1 MDKVFVKFF
10 LFIFI
15 ALIYQSTLA
24 NQNNQN
30 IETSFAAIHPTELN
44 TTASALEKKSD
55 LANNEQKAKAKK
67 LAFSIKKEFAHKIL
81 RAWHIPTG
89 ATEQKAN
96 ARIKLTQNGSIDS
109 IVVNSAAPDVKAS
122 IEQAIYDAAPFTL
135 PTQPEVRR
143 DVQSFSVNFIVE

>member
-1 MDKVFVKFF
+1 M
-10 LFIFI
+10 
-15 ALIYQSTLA
+15 
-24 NQNNQN
+24 
-30 IETSFAAIHPTELN
+30 ELN

-55 LANNEQKAKAKK
+55 LANEQKAKAKK
-67 LAFSIKKEFAHKIL
+67 LAFSVKKEFAHKIL

-89 ATEQKAN
+89 ATDQKAN
-96 ARIKLTQNGSIDS
+96 ARIKLKQNGSIDS
-109 IVVNSAAPDVKAS
+109 IVVSSAAPDVKTS

>member
-30 IETSFAAIHPTELN
+30 TETNFAAIHPTELN
-44 TTASALEKKSD
+44 TTASALKKKSD
-55 LANNEQKAKAKK
+55 LANEQKAKAKK
-67 LAFSIKKEFAHKIL
+67 LAFSVKKEFAHKIL

-89 ATEQKAN
+89 ATDQKAN
-96 ARIKLTQNGSIDS
+96 AHIKLTQNGLIES
-109 IVVNSAAPDVKAS
+109 IVVSSAAPVVKTS

-143 DVQSFSVNFIVE
+143 DVQSFSVNFILE

>member
-30 IETSFAAIHPTELN
+30 TETNFAAIHPTELN
-44 TTASALEKKSD
+44 TTASALKKKSD
-55 LANNEQKAKAKK
+55 LANEQKAKAKK
-67 LAFSIKKEFAHKIL
+67 LAFSVKKEFAHKIL

-89 ATEQKAN
+89 ATDQKAN
-96 ARIKLTQNGSIDS
+96 AHIKLTQNGSIES
-109 IVVNSAAPDVKAS
+109 IVVSSAAPVVKTS
-122 IEQAIYDAAPFTL
+122 IEQAIYDATPFTL

-143 DVQSFSVNFIVE
+143 DVQSFSVNFILE

>member
-1 MDKVFVKFF
+1 MKFF
-10 LFIFI
+10 LFIFP

-24 NQNNQN
+24 NQNSQN
-30 IETSFAAIHPTELN
+30 TETNFASIHPMELN

-55 LANNEQKAKAKK
+55 LANEQKAKAKK

-81 RAWHIPTG
+81 RAWLIPTG
-89 ATEQKAN
+89 ATEQKTN

-109 IVVNSAAPDVKAS
+109 IVVSSAAPDVKAS

>member
-10 LFIFI
+10 LFIFL
-15 ALIYQSTLA
+15 ALIDQSTLA
-24 NQNNQN
+24 NQNSKNT
-30 IETSFAAIHPTELN
+30 ETNFTSIHPTELN

-55 LANNEQKAKAKK
+55 LANEQKAKAKK
-67 LAFSIKKEFAHKIL
+67 LAFSVKKEFAHKIL

-89 ATEQKAN
+89 ATDQKAN
-96 ARIKLTQNGSIDS
+96 ARIKLKQNGFIDS
-109 IVVNSAAPDVKAS
+109 IVVSSAAPDVKTS

>member
-1 MDKVFVKFF
+1 MKFF
-10 LFIFI
+10 LFIFL

-24 NQNNQN
+24 NQNSQN
-30 IETSFAAIHPTELN
+30 TETNFASIHPMELN

-55 LANNEQKAKAKK
+55 FANEQKAKAKK

-89 ATEQKAN
+89 ATDQKAN
-96 ARIKLTQNGSIDS
+96 VRIKLTQNGSIDS
-109 IVVNSAAPDVKAS
+109 IVVSSVAPDVKTS

>member
-30 IETSFAAIHPTELN
+30 TETNFAAIHPTELN
-44 TTASALEKKSD
+44 TTASALKKKSD
-55 LANNEQKAKAKK
+55 LANEQKAKAKK
-67 LAFSIKKEFAHKIL
+67 LAFSVKKEFAQKIL

-89 ATEQKAN
+89 ATDQKAN
-96 ARIKLTQNGSIDS
+96 AHIKLTQNGLIES
-109 IVVNSAAPDVKAS
+109 IVVSSAAPVVKTS

-143 DVQSFSVNFIVE
+143 DVQSFSVNFILE

>member
-1 MDKVFVKFF
+1 MDMVFVKFF

-30 IETSFAAIHPTELN
+30 TETNFAAIHPTELN
-44 TTASALEKKSD
+44 TTASALKKKSD
-55 LANNEQKAKAKK
+55 LANEQKAKAKK
-67 LAFSIKKEFAHKIL
+67 LAFSVKKEFAHKIL

-89 ATEQKAN
+89 ATDQKAN
-96 ARIKLTQNGSIDS
+96 AHIKLTQNGLIES
-109 IVVNSAAPDVKAS
+109 IVVSSAAPVVKTS

-143 DVQSFSVNFIVE
+143 DVQSFSVNFILE

>member
-1 MDKVFVKFF
+1 MDKEFVKFF
-10 LFIFI
+10 LFIFP

-24 NQNNQN
+24 NQNSQN
-30 IETSFAAIHPTELN
+30 TETNFASIHPMELN

-55 LANNEQKAKAKK
+55 LANEQKAKAKK

-81 RAWHIPTG
+81 RAWLIPTG
-89 ATEQKAN
+89 ATEQKTN

-109 IVVNSAAPDVKAS
+109 IVVSSAAPDVKAS

>member
-1 MDKVFVKFF
+1 MKFF
-10 LFIFI
+10 LFIFP

-24 NQNNQN
+24 NQNSQN
-30 IETSFAAIHPTELN
+30 TETNFTSIHPTELN

-55 LANNEQKAKAKK
+55 LANEQKAKAKK
-67 LAFSIKKEFAHKIL
+67 LAFSVKKEFAHKIL
-81 RAWHIPTG
+81 RAWHIPIG

-109 IVVNSAAPDVKAS
+109 IVVSSAAPDVKAS

>member
-10 LFIFI
+10 LFIFL

-24 NQNNQN
+24 NQNCKNT
-30 IETSFAAIHPTELN
+30 ETNFASIHPTELN

-55 LANNEQKAKAKK
+55 LANEQKAKAKK
-67 LAFSIKKEFAHKIL
+67 LAFSVKKEFAHKIL

-109 IVVNSAAPDVKAS
+109 IVVSSAAPDVKTS

>member
-10 LFIFI
+10 LFIFL

-24 NQNNQN
+24 NLNSQNTGTN
-30 IETSFAAIHPTELN
+30 FASIHPTELN

-55 LANNEQKAKAKK
+55 LANEQKAKAKK
-67 LAFSIKKEFAHKIL
+67 LAFSVKKEFAHKIL
-81 RAWHIPTG
+81 RAWHIPTD
-89 ATEQKAN
+89 ATDQKAN

-109 IVVNSAAPDVKAS
+109 IVVNSAAPDVRAS
-122 IEQAIYDAAPFTL
+122 IEQAIYDSAPFTL

-143 DVQSFSVNFIVE
+143 DVRSFSVNFIVE

>member
-10 LFIFI
+10 LFIFL

-24 NQNNQN
+24 NQNSQ
-30 IETSFAAIHPTELN
+30 ITETNFASIHPM
-44 TTASALEKKSD
+44 
-55 LANNEQKAKAKK
+55 EQKAKAKK
-67 LAFSIKKEFAHKIL
+67 LAFSIKKEFVHKIL

-109 IVVNSAAPDVKAS
+109 IVVSSAAPDVKTS